1 VATIT
6 QSHDLAA
13 GPTPPSHRGGAER
26 PADWAK
32 LDRNQRTRLVDIWK
46 KKQNRK
52 ETRALLQTLAE
63 LEAKERG
70 ISGPVHSRDAKLHTV
85 MERLTRRLKL
95 IAAKPPP
102 EPKEAALSRDV
113 VVAGMVG
120 GRSLGTLYVCVE
132 DWVVRSSN
140 RAMELMCPYELLRGY
155 VGLELTGVVHPDDHL
170 QLALL
175 QQEQVHSFQ
184 PGDTLVLSV
193 RMLRACTDG
202 GTLVVAW
209 RRQFLEVANIARDEE
224 HGGKLHVLF
233 TCVLDADSVAPL
245 TFDASDRL
253 LFQEI
258 AHCVSGTYSVDP
270 YRTTDS
276 VDSLSQQ
283 ISNVGF
289 TTRSETAPL
298 SDLVSR
304 LSHSLG
310 RSLGIHQLLAYLKSG
325 ARWALTSVVRMHEL
339 WGLAPDG
346 TPWAHVSAGLCAF
359 GVSSSYH
366 TYYVTGCTGKP
377 LKLGGGA
384 DSPEVITGVFKPCD
398 CEAAVEGG
406 AAIGGLGMV
415 FATQKGVGQV
425 QVRRITC
432 VGQVLLTYD
441 FASNFACKRLLIN
454 FYGKQRDGA
463 LPHRTDGQSTRI
475 APPDP
480 ELLTNFLVFGPAR
493 FATPFPEF
501 LKRRRSE

>member
-233 TCVLDADSVAPL
+233 TCVLEAESLEPL
-245 TFDASDRL
+245 VFDDSDRRM
-253 LFQEI
+253 FEEI
-258 AHCVSGTYSVDP
+258 AQGVSGTYVIDP
-270 YRTTDS
+270 HRTTE
-276 VDSLSQQ
+276 SLDELSKMM
-283 ISNVGF
+283 SKTGF
-289 TTRSETAPL
+289 TNHSEGAPVADLL
-298 SDLVSR
+298 SRV
-304 LSHSLG
+304 SHSVG
-310 RSLGIHQLLAYLKSG
+310 RSMGIPQLLAYLKRG
-325 ARWALTSVVRMHEL
+325 AMSALNSLVRTNVL
-339 WGLAPDG
+339 VGLAPDG
-346 TPWAHVSAGLCAF
+346 TPWLQLSAQLRAF
-359 GVSSSYH
+359 GLVSGYH
-366 TYYVTGCTGKP
+366 TFVMKSMTGKAFDM
-377 LKLGGGA
+377 GGG
-384 DSPEVITGVFKPCD
+384 DSTEALTGVLKPH
-398 CEAAVEGG
+398 ESEPAVEGG
-406 AAIGGLGMV
+406 AAITGIGLAFVTRREG
-415 FATQKGVGQV
+415 AQV
-425 QVRRITC
+425 PQRHLVC
-432 VGQVLLTYD
+432 VGQLSWTHDALSQAAYERTWLT
-441 FASNFACKRLLIN
+441 
-454 FYGKQRDGA
+454 FYSKKRDGA
-463 LPHRTDGQSTRI
+463 LPQRMENHLTRI
-475 APPDP
+475 APPDAG
-480 ELLTNFLVFGPAR
+480 LLQKFLAFGEER
-493 FATPFPEF
+493 LTTILPEF
-501 LKRRRSE
+501 SQQG

>member
-233 TCVLDADSVAPL
+233 TCVLDKDSLEPL
-245 TFDASDRL
+245 TFNASDRWR
-253 LFQEI
+253 FQVT
-258 AHCVSGTYSVDP
+258 ASAVSGSMAMDP
-270 YRTTDS
+270 HRTTASMDTLCNMIGDAGIKEKNVASS
-276 VDSLSQQ
+276 VTDFLY
-283 ISNVGF
+283 
-289 TTRSETAPL
+289 
-298 SDLVSR
+298 R
-304 LSHSLG
+304 LSGLVG
-310 RSLGIHQLLAYLKSG
+310 RTLAIPQLLSYLQRG
-325 ARWALTSVVRMHEL
+325 ARLTLNGIVRSHL
-339 WGLAPDG
+339 LLGLDPDG
-346 TPWAHVSAGLCAF
+346 VPCYQKSSALCAF
-359 GVSSSYH
+359 GLMSKYH
-366 TYYVTGCTGKP
+366 TYVCIKMS
-377 LKLGGGA
+377 GA
-384 DSPEVITGVFKPCD
+384 GFRVRIPGLDVPSFHYGVFKHED
-398 CEAAVEGG
+398 CPDAHEDEGGDAVGLLGVAIVSVEGP
-406 AAIGGLGMV
+406 GGE
-415 FATQKGVGQV
+415 QR
-425 QVRRITC
+425 RRIVMLANGTWSWNPETQ
-432 VGQVLLTYD
+432 VGIEVSWLT
-441 FASNFACKRLLIN
+441 
-454 FYGKQRDGA
+454 FYPKKKVGA
-463 LPHRTDGQSTRI
+463 LPKKHVVQSRRTG
-475 APPDP
+475 PPDP
-480 ELLTNFLVFGPAR
+480 EMLKTFLMFERDGSGVGN
-493 FATPFPEF
+493 PFPEF
-501 LKRRRSE
+501 S